1 MTFLKAMAPIAKE
14 AGRAIGQ
21 EGIATGA
28 RVLNELVQGREA
40 KEAIASEGQ
49 EGIKRLLDRASARM
63 QRGSGGGGA
72 KKRGA
77 GNRIMIKP
85 GDIIATH
92 SAIKRKGPAIK
103 MAALE
108 ENASASRVLA
118 IID

>member
-1 MTFLKAMAPIAKE
+1 MASAMAPIAKE

-40 KEAIASEGQ
+40 KDAIASEGQ

-63 QRGSGGGGA
+63 QRGSGG

-77 GNRIMIKP
+77 SSRIMIKP
-85 GDIIATH
+85 GDIIAAH

-103 MAALE
+103 KGGARGKRQ
-108 ENASASRVLA
+108 RVDSLGYY
-118 IID
+118 